1 MDIVV
6 QLEDGSIA
14 NVEIQKIGYAF
25 PGERSACYSADLLLR
40 QYKMVRSKA
49 TKDTFSYRQIKSVYT
64 IVLFEKSPG
73 EFQLFPNNY
82 IHYFQQKSN
91 TGLKLDLLQ
100 RFVFISL
107 DIYQKNTQNKSIG
120 TRLDAWLTFLSTDH
134 PENIITLIEKYPD
147 FKAMYEQ
154 IYEICQNIE
163 KVIEM
168 FSKELYEMD
177 RNTVHYMIDEM
188 QKEIDQKDREID
200 QKDKEID
207 QKDKEIGQK
216 DKEIGQKDKEIDRQ
230 KEELSQ
236 KEIELERSAQALRE
250 ALKRIEELE
259 TQ

>member
-1 MDIVV
+1 M

-25 PGERSACYSADLLLR
+25 PGERSACYSADLLLH

-163 KVIEM
+163 KVMEM

-216 DKEIGQKDKEIDRQ
+216 DKEIDRQ